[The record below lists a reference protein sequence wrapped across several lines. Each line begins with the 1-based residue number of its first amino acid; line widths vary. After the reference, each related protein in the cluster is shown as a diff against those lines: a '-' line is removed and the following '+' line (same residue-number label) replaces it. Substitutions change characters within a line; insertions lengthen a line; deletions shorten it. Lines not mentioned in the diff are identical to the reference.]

1 MKKSITSVLLTTL
14 LVIGLFS
21 QCENKL
27 DLAPLG
33 ALNEETYYQTTD
45 DFKGAAVVAY
55 STLLNYTFEQ
65 FDAGGWFKG
74 TGMIDD
80 DQTSHNNGAD
90 NIEEFNW
97 RSNDGTWSALW
108 SNTYKGIQRTNII
121 IEKLPLAKSVPDSSK
136 KAFDAEARFLR
147 GYFNFFLAINWGN
160 APLITETARTLEQT
174 RAGNSKPGELWD
186 AAIADLK
193 IAKAGLPRKW
203 DDANLGR
210 ATSGAASAML
220 GKLLLFRAQWDKN
233 PALYAQAAAEFQ
245 GLIGK
250 YTLVKNFQDNF
261 TPVTENNTESVFEI
275 QMGIGGVNPW
285 LPADFV
291 FSNGASA
298 GTARIIYYRAAC
310 GPNNNCAPGA
320 GGTGYGQI
328 EVTKGLQQEFE
339 TGDPR
344 RKPTIYVDGD
354 SYDTGT
360 NIDGSQKWIYSS
372 LWTSTGSTPA
382 KYVSKDVNID
392 YRSPLS
398 VNNLRT
404 IRYAD
409 ILLMLAE
416 CKLLGSKD
424 YAGAAALINQV
435 RQRADPSGKILA
447 DVQAV
452 NEAQVL
458 KALMHERRVEF
469 AMEDHRYDDLVR
481 WHRAGLINIK
491 TGIDFGRASTNANW
505 DVKNLLKP
513 VPQSERDLNPLLVQN
528 TGY

>member
-1 MKKSITSVLLTTL
+1 MKRSYILTLLTT
-14 LVIGLFS
+14 VFIAGLFS
-21 QCENKL
+21 QCEKKL
-27 DLAPLG
+27 NLAPLG
-33 ALNEETYYQTTD
+33 ALNEETYYQSTD
-45 DFKGAAVVAY
+45 DFKGAAVLAY
-55 STLLNYTFEQ
+55 STLLNYTYEQ

-97 RSNDGTWSALW
+97 RSTDGTWSALW

-121 IEKLPLAKSVPDSSK
+121 IEKLPAAKGVSDSTK
-136 KAFDAEARFLR
+136 KVFEAEARFLR

-160 APLITETARTLEQT
+160 APLITVTPRTLAET
-174 RAGNSKPGELWD
+174 RVGNSQPGELWD

-193 IAKAGLPRKW
+193 LAKAGLPVKW
-203 DDANLGR
+203 DDANKGR

-220 GKLLLFRAQWDKN
+220 GKLLLFRAQWEKK
-233 PALYAQAAAEFQ
+233 PALYTEAAAEFQ
-245 GLIGK
+245 GLVGK
-250 YTLVKNFQDNF
+250 YSLVKNYLDNF
-261 TPVTENNTESVFEI
+261 MPTTENNAESVFEV

-291 FSNGASA
+291 FSNGSAA
-298 GTARIIYYRAAC
+298 GTARLIYYRAAC
-310 GPNNNCAPGA
+310 GPNNVCAPGA

-328 EVTKGLQQEFE
+328 EITTGLQKEFE
-339 TGDPR
+339 AGDPR
-344 RKPTIYVDGD
+344 RQATLFLDGD
-354 SYDTGT
+354 PYDTGT
-360 NIDGSQKWIYSS
+360 NIDGSQKWVYSKN
-372 LWTSTGSTPA
+372 WTITGSTPA
-382 KYVSKDVNID
+382 KYVRKDVNID

-398 VNNLRT
+398 VNNQRT

-424 YAGAAALINQV
+424 LAGAVALINQV
-435 RQRADPSGKILA
+435 RQRADATGKILP
-447 DVQAV
+447 DVAV
-452 NEAQVL
+452 GTDAQIF

-469 AMEDHRYDDLVR
+469 ALEDHRYDDLVR

-491 TGIDFGRASTNANW
+491 TDVDFGRTTANTNWAE
-505 DVKNLLKP
+505 KNLLKP
-513 VPQSERDLNPLLVQN
+513 VPQSERDLNPAILQN
-528 TGY
+528 TGF